1 MEYWKYSVTLV
12 LFVYLLTVMGLP
24 CCSGFSL
31 VVVSGGYLL
40 VLARGLLF
48 VAASLVV
55 GHGL

>member
-1 MEYWKYSVTLV
+1 MTFV

-55 GHGL
+55 GRGL